1 MRGTTP
7 QDVRKVNKVLERAEK
22 KNPIYDHGRIIVDEA
37 QLGFMAESRC
47 STRKH
52 LAPYRLEEVELHND
66 GCRLD
71 AAGALWVLITEY

>member
-1 MRGTTP
+1 MRGSTP

-22 KNPIYDHGRIIVDEA
+22 NPIHDHGRIIVDEA
-37 QLGFMAESRC
+37 HLGFMAESRC

-52 LAPYRLEEVELHND
+52 LAPYRLEEVELHNE

-71 AAGALWVLITEY
+71 EAGAL